1 MIDLCIIFQKLL
13 IIKDNYGKS
22 DIKFFLYHLV
32 NDFSDD
38 DDKLEDD
45 FKFLKCGIELLI
57 KNYKLTD
64 FEEYF
69 HHNDKEEMRNN
80 LYTLISNLL
89 FYSQQYIMN
98 KKDESVFLDKK
109 NEHLD
114 KLTNI
119 INTTKKLR
127 EDKEEKNFLKNVKSI
142 LNNFYHAFW
151 DEEIF
156 EEIITFLNIFNEEI
170 PKTIN
175 DFYYSTFCCKRKDSK
190 QLYEKIDELIQ

>member
-1 MIDLCIIFQKLL
+1 MD
-13 IIKDNYGKS
+13 
-22 DIKFFLYHLV
+22 
-32 NDFSDD
+32 
-38 DDKLEDD
+38 
-45 FKFLKCGIELLI
+45 
-57 KNYKLTD
+57 
-64 FEEYF
+64 
-69 HHNDKEEMRNN
+69 
-80 LYTLISNLL
+80 
-89 FYSQQYIMN
+89 
-98 KKDESVFLDKK
+98 KKDESIELFQKNECLDKI
-109 NEHLD
+109 
-114 KLTNI
+114 TNI

-190 QLYEKIDELIQ
+190 QLYEKIDELTFITNFRTNKIYDIKITDSFLKYYYQFLKRKKIFY